1 MNRTVRALAA
11 WTSLLCMACASA
23 PVRDLAP
30 GEKPPIDS
38 DEAGLWM
45 MMDKIE
51 ANLNS
56 SGRLETDPEL
66 NRTVRGI
73 LCRLAPEQCAD
84 IRVYIVSTPHFNATM
99 APNGSMQVWT
109 GLMLRAQNEDQLA
122 FVIGHELGH
131 FQKRHALTRWRTA
144 RDTSGVMAFLTI
156 IAAGAGV
163 GFVGPLAQ
171 LAALSAIY
179 AYSRDQE
186 READEVGFR
195 LMARAGY
202 DPGEAARIW
211 KNLVAEREAYR
222 KPDEVVFFATHPS
235 PPERIETLEKLAGQV
250 PPPAAAAKPDRSRYA
265 ERIAPFRAAW
275 LQEELRKGEYAATLV
290 MLEQLS
296 AAGAAPAELEYFRAE
311 VFRLRDAEGDAP
323 KAAAAYERAIALG
336 GAPAAAHRSLG
347 LVYRK
352 RGDTVRAR
360 ACFEAYLKQAPDA
373 GDAKMIT
380 RYLEEMK

>member
-1 MNRTVRALAA
+1 MNRTLQAIAA
-11 WTSLLCMACASA
+11 WASLVCMACVSA
-23 PVRDLAP
+23 PVPDLSP
-30 GEKPPIDS
+30 GEKPPLES

-51 ANLNS
+51 ANLKS
-56 SGRLETDPEL
+56 SGRLEADPEL
-66 NRTVRGI
+66 NRAVRAI
-73 LCRLAPEQCAD
+73 VCRLAPEQCAD

-99 APNGSMQVWT
+99 APNGSMQIWT

-144 RDTSGVMAFLTI
+144 RDTSGVMAFLTLVT
-156 IAAGAGV
+156 AGAGV

-186 READEVGFR
+186 READEVGFH

-202 DPGEAARIW
+202 DPREAARIW

-222 KPDEVVFFATHPS
+222 KPEEIVFFATHPS
-235 PPERIETLEKLAGQV
+235 PPERIAALEKLAGQA
-250 PPPAAAAKPDRSRYA
+250 PSAAAVSLSDRGRYA

-275 LQEELRKGEYAATLV
+275 LKEELRKGEYAATLV
-290 MLEQLS
+290 MLDQLS

-311 VFRLRDAEGDAP
+311 VFRLRDADGDAQ
-323 KAAAAYERAIALG
+323 KAAAGYERAIALG
-336 GAPAAAHRSLG
+336 SAPAEAHRSLG

-352 RGDTVRAR
+352 RGDTLRAR
-360 ACFEAYLKQAPDA
+360 ACFATYLQQAPNA